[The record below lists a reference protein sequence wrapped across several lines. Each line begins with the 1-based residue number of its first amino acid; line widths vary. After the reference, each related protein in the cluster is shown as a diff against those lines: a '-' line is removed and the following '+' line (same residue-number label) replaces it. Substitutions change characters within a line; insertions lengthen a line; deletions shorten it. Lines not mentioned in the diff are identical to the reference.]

1 MASEAVLKELFQV
14 AKNSKQFAGMSDDDI
29 WGACVAYKERP
40 DEDIQKAMENIRK
53 KDWQEQE
60 EIDLKQKK
68 LEAGKDKMIELRQQE
83 KTDHEKDEQNAEE
96 VLKELFNS

>member
-1 MASEAVLKELFQV
+1 
-14 AKNSKQFAGMSDDDI
+14 
-29 WGACVAYKERP
+29 
-40 DEDIQKAMENIRK
+40 MENIRK